1 MVAPGNALRRALV
14 ASQVGEALLVD
25 AARRAGKMPAL
36 LYARQSEGTQ

>member
-25 AARRAGKMPAL
+25 AARRTAKMPAL
-36 LYARQSEGTQ
+36 LYALQSEDAQ